1 MHDALRGRKG
11 KPQQIVRSPEILRK
25 GDGRASQAQRPGRWR
40 EDPSGWVFSGYIVL
54 QLLDGLLLLRD
65 DPLYQIT
72 DRDNP
77 EYLVVF
83 HNRKMTYAIVG
94 HNRHALVH
102 RLLLSNENHRARHD
116 LPDLGLLRGSSHEDD
131 LARIVPLRDDARQ
144 FALGDDQQRPNPRLG
159 HPFDGLV
166 DRLFRGHRPD
176 ITALVFQDRADPVA
190 KSQHWR
196 GTS

>member
-1 MHDALRGRKG
+1 MTTSRFASTTSRQMAGRSFRLG
-11 KPQQIVRSPEILRK
+11 IFRLYSSAAAGWSPP
-25 GDGRASQAQRPGRWR
+25 A
-40 EDPSGWVFSGYIVL
+40 
-54 QLLDGLLLLRD
+54 RD

-176 ITALVFQDRADPVA
+176 ITALAFQNRADPVA
-190 KSQHWR
+190 ESQHWR